1 MNNFVR
7 MSKLSNIVGRSDY
20 ISNPNRQENI
30 LAKSTF
36 IDWKPYQEYE
46 RTHKKSSKANNE
58 GRELIIALPNNWSEF
73 SEPELITKINE
84 DGTVESQG
92 RIEQ

>member
-1 MNNFVR
+1 

-46 RTHKKSSKANNE
+46 RTHKKSSKANK
-58 GRELIIALPNNWSEF
+58 REFDRKNQSVRH
-73 SEPELITKINE
+73 KIP
-84 DGTVESQG
+84 
-92 RIEQ
+92 

>member
-30 LAKSTF
+30 LAKSTS

-58 GRELIIALPNNWSEF
+58 GRELIIALPNN
-73 SEPELITKINE
+73 
-84 DGTVESQG
+84 
-92 RIEQ
+92 